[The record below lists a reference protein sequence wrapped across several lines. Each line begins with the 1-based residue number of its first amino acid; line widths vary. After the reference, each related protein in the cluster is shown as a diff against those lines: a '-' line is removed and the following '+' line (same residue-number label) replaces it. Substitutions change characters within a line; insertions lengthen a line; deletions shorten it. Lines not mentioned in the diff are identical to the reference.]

1 MRFVHD
7 RLELRMRS
15 SSEPAAMKRPGV
27 LEFLSDGFDRMRLN
41 VNAVNQSRVPYLF
54 GQKEGIESV
63 AGRRINGDGS
73 CL

>member
-1 MRFVHD
+1 
-7 RLELRMRS
+7 
-15 SSEPAAMKRPGV
+15 MKRPGV